1 MGKSGIC
8 LVFGYT
14 LKSWPGQVCR
24 VRIGKLGPEDVQV
37 RTSHARCGRAF
48 QQLNSLV
55 CSFCG
60 GPCDDREAVP
70 EFMLR
75 TVFYDSGGDAGVEV
89 VAWCAGQAAAEIM
102 QACPSDFCSW
112 PEVLDF

>member
-1 MGKSGIC
+1 
-8 LVFGYT
+8 VFGYT

-48 QQLNSLV
+48 QQLNSLM

-75 TVFYDSGGDAGVEV
+75 TVFYDSAEDAGVEV